1 MERRGLR
8 INRLVAAVAVVAAMC
23 APLAGCG
30 KSKPTVDAD
39 GKPIVT
45 IRVRRNVTD
54 NPMKDTEYS
63 KQLEEACGCT
73 IDWEEIADSSW
84 GQQKAPKMVA
94 NDFPDIG
101 LTLYDPTDVSRYP
114 NQFEDIGAHLDE
126 LPNVQAFFEAHPVAR
141 KMAENS
147 DGQIKLLPSDR
158 GKGYRVSATHMFIN
172 KQWLDKLGLKMP
184 TTWDEL
190 KTVLEAFKTKDPNGN
205 GKADEIPMNIRSL
218 GFGLWSPLV
227 LLNSSGVV
235 TNFMGSSASSQGY
248 YVQDGKVKSYYTSEE
263 LKDVISFLHG
273 LVAEG
278 LIPKDTFTRDDS
290 QYVAQTV
297 NDGKTALTGVTFGW
311 SAYSEYGN
319 SLAGQYVSVPP
330 LKKTAST
337 PESDVKWDYSQ
348 DATEFAYS
356 LSVSPKAANKQ
367 AIYKIVNA
375 MYGEKLS
382 VEGYFGSIP
391 TTLSDDGD
399 HTYTIDR
406 EKAYAEYPDTR
417 AIALQDRF
425 AGWVPDDATIVN
437 DDNADQVTE
446 ANKAVEDALNR
457 VDPTGDVIPI
467 YVRPSSDDLD
477 TLSDNNTSIGNY
489 ANNQLAKWVQRG
501 GIDKEWNT
509 YLKNIAEP
517 TLGLEENIAIWQKYY
532 DQAVK

>member
-1 MERRGLR
+1 MGRCGLHV
-8 INRLVAAVAVVAAMC
+8 NKLVVSVLIASLC
-23 APLAGCG
+23 ATLAGCG
-30 KSKPTVDAD
+30 QKKPTVDAD

-54 NPMKDTEYS
+54 HPMKNTEYS
-63 KQLEEACGCT
+63 KQLEAACDCT

-114 NQFEDIGAHLDE
+114 NQFEDIAQHLNE
-126 LPNVQAFFEAHPVAR
+126 LPNVEKFFQAHPVAK
-141 KMAENS
+141 KMVENS
-147 DGQIKLLPSDR
+147 NGEIKLLPSDR

-172 KQWLDKLGLKMP
+172 KQWLDKLGLKVP

-190 KTVLEAFKTKDPNGN
+190 KNVLEAFKTQDPNGN
-205 GKADEIPMNIRSL
+205 GKADEVPMNIRGL

-227 LLNSSGVV
+227 LLNSTGIV
-235 TNFMGSSASSQGY
+235 TSFMGSSASTQGY
-248 YVQDGKVKSYYTSEE
+248 YVKDGKVKSYYTSNE
-263 LKDVISFLHG
+263 LKDVITYLHS
-273 LVAEG
+273 LMADG
-278 LIPKDTFTRDDS
+278 LIPKDTFTRDAS
-290 QYVAQTV
+290 QYVAQAV

-311 SAYSEYGN
+311 SAYSEFGN
-319 SLAGQYVSVPP
+319 GLAKQYVSIPP
-330 LKKTAST
+330 LKQSAST
-337 PESDVKWDYSQ
+337 PDKDVKWDYSQ

-356 LSVSPKAANKQ
+356 LSVSPKAANKT
-367 AIYKIVNA
+367 AVYKIINA
-375 MYGEKLS
+375 MYSEKLS

-391 TTLSDDGD
+391 TTLSDDGN

-406 EKAYAEYPDTR
+406 AKAYAEYPDTR

-425 AGWVPDDATIVN
+425 AGWVPDEATIVN

-446 ANKAVEDALNR
+446 ANNAVEEALSR
-457 VDPTGDVIPI
+457 VDPTKDVIPI

-477 TLSDNNTSIGNY
+477 TLSDNNTSISNY
-489 ANNQLAKWVQRG
+489 AGNQLAKWVQSG
-501 GIDKEWNT
+501 GIDKEWDK

-532 DQAVK
+532 DKAVK